1 MKLRFVLMAAT
12 LIFVP
17 SIASAQGASGV
28 FLEELTWMEVR
39 DAIQDGTTTVIL
51 PTAGT
56 EQNGPHMVLGKHKYL
71 VNEAAE
77 RIARRLGNALVAPVV
92 TYVPEGDVEPPSGHM
107 RYAGTITLP
116 NEHFMA
122 LLKYAAWSFKVHG
135 FVDIVFIGDSGG
147 NQAGMQDVAERLN
160 RDWTTEATR
169 VHFVGDYYS
178 NNGFREVVDRSG
190 ESDETIGRHAGI
202 SDTSQLLAVAPEH
215 IRRDKL
221 APAGGFDGS
230 GVSGDPA
237 RATAEY
243 GRKGMELKVEAAVR
257 QIRSLTSA
265 R

>member
-1 MKLRFVLMAAT
+1 MKLRAVLVAAT
-12 LIFVP
+12 LIFAP
-17 SIASAQGASGV
+17 SITSAQEASSV

-39 DAIQDGTTTVIL
+39 DAIQNGTTMVIL

-71 VNEAAE
+71 VDEAAE
-77 RIARRLGNALVAPVV
+77 RIARRLGNTLVAPVV
-92 TYVPEGDVEPPSGHM
+92 TYVPEGGVDPPSGHM

-122 LLKYAAWSFKVHG
+122 LLEYAARSFKVHG

-147 NQAGMQDVAERLN
+147 NQAGMRDVAERLN
-160 RDWTTEATR
+160 RDWATEATR

-178 NNGFREVVDRSG
+178 NNGFREWLIDQG
-190 ESDETIGRHAGI
+190 ETDETIGRHAGI
-202 SDTSQLLAVAPEH
+202 ADTSQLLAVAPEH
-215 IRRDKL
+215 VRRDKL
-221 APAGGFDGS
+221 APAGGFNGS
-230 GVSGDPA
+230 GVSGDPT

-265 R
+265 K

>member
-17 SIASAQGASGV
+17 SIASAQGASSV

-122 LLKYAAWSFKVHG
+122 LLKYAARSFKVHG

-178 NNGFREVVDRSG
+178 NNGFREWLIDQG